1 MSQNSKH
8 NTQFGKLGEDI
19 AAEYL
24 IKEKY
29 TVLIRNYRYVKTEID
44 IICRKD
50 NEIIFVE
57 VKTRSSDMMAY
68 PEKAVGKS
76 KQKNIRLAAE
86 NYLEE
91 HNLLLPARFDIIAIV
106 KTDKKFEVPHD
117 FALVFNSAIKSAVFL
132 LVSNL
137 VNSKRIGKPNCCAA
151 AILC

>member
-1 MSQNSKH
+1 MVLTCKYSSYEIFSNQLRYICTNMSQNNKH

-24 IKEKY
+24 TKEKY
-29 TVLIRNYRYVKTEID
+29 TVLIRNYRYIKTEID

-91 HNLLLPARFDIIAIV
+91 QNLLLPARFDIIAIV
-106 KTDKKFEVPHD
+106 KTDKKFEVEHIIDAFYPFD
-117 FALVFNSAIKSAVFL
+117 VL
-132 LVSNL
+132 
-137 VNSKRIGKPNCCAA
+137 
-151 AILC
+151 